1 MAAIA
6 KRPSCRKNFTNVRFT
21 LIELLVVIAIIAILA
36 GMLLPALN
44 KARDKARTVGC
55 VNNLKQLGIA
65 FMQYAQGNQEWCV
78 TGRNASHY
86 NQMHWFQLFESE
98 KLINQNVTRC
108 PSAKYWYFNFR
119 NLNYGL
125 QLFIYGLG
133 WGGQRLSS
141 QYLKHPA
148 RTMIF
153 SDSKTE
159 LKRKDEGL
167 GENKY
172 SYLVGQYCRDDSSTS
187 YPTDF
192 RHSQRIQTVQ
202 LDGHVQ
208 SVTKAVGEARCI
220 TCPWFYH
227 QNSASWVACKAP
239 CIQ

>member
-44 KARDKARTVGC
+44 KARDRARTAGC
-55 VNNLKQLGIA
+55 TNNMKQLGMA
-65 FMQYAQGNQEWCV
+65 FALYAQNNQEWCV
-78 TGRNASHY
+78 TGRDANHY
-86 NQMHWFQLFESE
+86 QKMHWFSLFESD

-133 WGGQRLSS
+133 WGGLKMSS
-141 QYLKHPA
+141 QYLKYPG

-153 SDSKTE
+153 SDSMPE
-159 LKRKDEGL
+159 LRRKEMGVA
-167 GENKY
+167 EHKF
-172 SYLVGQYCRDDSSTS
+172 SYLVGQYCREDTSTS
-187 YPTDF
+187 YPTEF
-192 RHSQRIQTVQ
+192 RHNARIQTVQ

-208 SVTKAVGEARCI
+208 SVTRTVGEARCI

-227 QNSASWVACKAP
+227 QNSASWVACKTP